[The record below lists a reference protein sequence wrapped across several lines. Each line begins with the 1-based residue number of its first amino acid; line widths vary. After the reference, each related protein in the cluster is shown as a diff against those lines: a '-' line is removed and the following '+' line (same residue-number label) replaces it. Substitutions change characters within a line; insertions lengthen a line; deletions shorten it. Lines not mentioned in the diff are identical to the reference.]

1 MFLHQAT
8 PIILSPWLDMVSKT
22 EERDRSRVFCSL
34 EYEYDEE
41 DCIGSSSDNANI
53 SGAAAVLWLRFRSA
67 ILRDGWTG
75 GIPPSGVLSSVWVS
89 GVMSKRLNLRR
100 RRLWFVRRRKYFWA
114 WLATWVGVR
123 VFTKFLDIPLQSPLP
138 TLCSPVRNNL
148 CSSSVHGVPEI
159 KIQESRTKNQ
169 ESRNIDEIEREMFW
183 MKGTSLALAVSDGG
197 VDDIVWRVATVVH
210 RVWVVSGV
218 IELR

>member
-8 PIILSPWLDMVSKT
+8 PIILSPLLDMVSKT
-22 EERDRSRVFCSL
+22 VGRDFCSL
-34 EYEYDEE
+34 EDEE
-41 DCIGSSSDNANI
+41 EVCIGSFSDNANL
-53 SGAAAVLWLRFRSA
+53 SAAAVLWLRFRSA
-67 ILRDGWTG
+67 ILGEGGTG
-75 GIPPSGVLSSVWVS
+75 GIPSSGVPSSVWVL
-89 GVMSKRLNLRR
+89 GVMSKRLDLRR
-100 RRLWFVRRRKYFWA
+100 RRFWFVRRRKYFWA

-123 VFTKFLDIPLQSPLP
+123 VFTKFLEIPLQSPLP

-159 KIQESRTKNQ
+159 KIQESRIKNQ

-197 VDDIVWRVATVVH
+197 VNDVVWGVATVVH